1 MKEQIGQDGF
11 TLIDATI
18 TLLVSVLMLYTLHS
32 GTQTSL
38 SARKAS
44 ERIYAAHLQGMD
56 FLERVRKLPFGQASD
71 PAPQAAQLKEF
82 FDDDDDLGTITLT
95 QLKVSPTSQGY
106 QFKMASNGLKGTWEV
121 KVTDDLDGDGNNTG
135 PREGRSDLLKIEVRF
150 DNKIMFQSLRSS
162 DPSFTIIDT
171 TADYLNGAP
180 IPPAPPV
187 GGGSGGSGGSGSNG
201 GSGGSGNGG
210 SGNGGSGS
218 NGGNPIIPPG
228 GGGSGNG
235 SNGGNSG
242 GGGGGGGPGA
252 DKAPGRGG
260 E

>member
-1 MKEQIGQDGF
+1 MKTVKGQEGF

-44 ERIYAAHLQGMD
+44 ERIYAAHLQGLE

-71 PAPQAAQLKEF
+71 PAPTAAQLQEF
-82 FDDDDDLGTITLT
+82 FDDDDDLGTLTLT
-95 QLKVSPTSQGY
+95 QLKVSPMANGF
-106 QFKMASNGLKGTWEV
+106 QFKMASSGIVGNWEI

-135 PREGRSDLLKIEVRF
+135 AREGRSDLLKIEVLF
-150 DNKIMFQSLRSS
+150 DNKIMFQTLRSS
-162 DPSFTIIDT
+162 DPSLTIVDT
-171 TADYLNGAP
+171 SADYLNAVPAP
-180 IPPAPPV
+180 PTPPV
-187 GGGSGGSGGSGSNG
+187 GGGSGGSGNGGTGSGGNG
-201 GSGGSGNGG
+201 NGSGNGSKAG
-210 SGNGGSGS
+210 S
-218 NGGNPIIPPG
+218 PLPPG

-235 SNGGNSG
+235 SNGNGGNG
-242 GGGGGGGPGA
+242 GGGGNGSE
-252 DKAPGRGG
+252 KAPGRGG